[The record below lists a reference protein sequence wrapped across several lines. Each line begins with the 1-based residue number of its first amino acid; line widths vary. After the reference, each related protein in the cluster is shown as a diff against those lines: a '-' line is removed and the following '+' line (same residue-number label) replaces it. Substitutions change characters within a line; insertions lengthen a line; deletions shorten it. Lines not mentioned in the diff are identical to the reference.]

1 MLALF
6 VVYRGKITTKICI
19 MQIFTGE
26 MVGGMGGLG
35 VMGIM
40 GGLGILGI
48 LGGLGMLG
56 GLGIIGILGMVGGMG
71 ILGGMGIIGEKWSP
85 YSTNDERLKTFS

>member
-1 MLALF
+1 
-6 VVYRGKITTKICI
+6 

-35 VMGIM
+35 
-40 GGLGILGI
+40 I

-56 GLGIIGILGMVGGMG
+56 IMGGMG
-71 ILGGMGIIGEKWSP
+71 ILGVVGIIGEKWSP